1 MYDLITRFPRFM
13 DVTKIFLIAN
23 IEVPPLI
30 FTTGSE
36 VRSGNENKQFNKLFL
51 NKKKSEVLFLKYKT
65 HIRVDRTIMLT

>member
-51 NKKKSEVLFLKYKT
+51 NKKSEVLFLKYKT
-65 HIRVDRTIMLT
+65 HIRVDQNIMLT

>member
-51 NKKKSEVLFLKYKT
+51 NKKKKRSF
-65 HIRVDRTIMLT
+65 ISQI

>member
-36 VRSGNENKQFNKLFL
+36 VRSGNEISNSINCFSI
-51 NKKKSEVLFLKYKT
+51 KKKAKFYFSNIKPIFE
-65 HIRVDRTIMLT
+65 